1 MTLRGKSRVVGAK
14 GIWREEGQEARS
26 AWSRWETFP
35 EKGQVKV
42 RGPDSLSSGISQ
54 TQVPPRSG
62 WMCDLP
68 LVDGPILVVTAEEF
82 LGQFS

>member
-1 MTLRGKSRVVGAK
+1 MTLRGKSRAVGAK

-42 RGPDSLSSGISQ
+42 RGPDSLSRGISQ
-54 TQVPPRSG
+54 TQVPSHSG

-68 LVDGPILVVTAEEF
+68 LVDGPVLVVTVEEF
-82 LGQFS
+82 LG